1 MRRFALTTTLLALTA
16 LAACSYVRHERAER
30 TAAHKVFTIEGLYG
44 PESAKYDAAQDAWF
58 ISNMVGEGSAKD
70 GQGYILKVSAS
81 NRHDAEVLVN
91 GGERGATLNAPK
103 GMAIHGDTL
112 WVADIDVLRAFSRLD
127 GTPLDTIGLAMH
139 GAVLLNDVLVLPDGS
154 LRVTDTG
161 IMMTDKGVLH
171 PGGDKIFAIGPNRAI
186 TVVAEGDSLR
196 RPNGLAWDDH
206 TKRWV
211 VVAFDPFNSEVYSL
225 SGMDSTRRIIAH
237 GKGKF
242 DGVEPTADGGLLV
255 TSWSDSSVH
264 LFDKG
269 TDRQIIRNLYFPA
282 DLGADTRRNQLAI
295 PLPMHG
301 RVEIWQLPEAIQVA
315 GSPAER

>member
-1 MRRFALTTTLLALTA
+1 MRRFVIVLTLVPLAVG
-16 LAACSYVRHERAER
+16 ACSYVRQRNDDRE
-30 TAAHKVFTIEGLYG
+30 AARKVFTIEGLYG
-44 PESAKYDAAQDAWF
+44 PESAKYDAQQDAWF
-58 ISNMVGEGSAKD
+58 ISNMVGEGSARD

-81 NRHDAEVLVN
+81 DRHQIQVLAN

-127 GTPLDTIGLAMH
+127 GTPLDTIGLGTH

-196 RPNGLAWDDH
+196 RPNGLAWNGRE
-206 TKRWV
+206 KRWV
-211 VVAFDPFNSEVYSL
+211 VVAFDPFNSVVYSL
-225 SGMDSTRRIIAH
+225 AGMDSTRRIVAR

-264 LFDKG
+264 LFDRG
-269 TDRQIIRNLYFPA
+269 ADRQVIRNLYFPA
-282 DLGADTRRNQLAI
+282 DLGADPRRNQLAI

-301 RVEIWQLPEAIQVA
+301 RVEIWQLPDDIQVA

>member
-1 MRRFALTTTLLALTA
+1 MRRIVAAFALFPALVI
-16 LAACSYVRHERAER
+16 ACSHVRQGRDDR
-30 TAAHKVFTIEGLYG
+30 DAAHKVFTIEGLYG
-44 PESAKYDAAQDAWF
+44 PESAKYDAEQDAWF

-81 NRHDAEVLVN
+81 DRHDAEVLVN

-127 GTPLDTIGLAMH
+127 GTPLDSIGLAMH

-196 RPNGLAWDDH
+196 RPNGLAWDGK

-264 LFDKG
+264 LFDEG
-269 TDRQIIRNLYFPA
+269 TDRQVIRNLYFPA

-301 RVEIWQLPEAIQVA
+301 RVEIWQLPADIQVA
-315 GSPAER
+315 GSAGER

>member
-1 MRRFALTTTLLALTA
+1 MHRLTA
-16 LAACSYVRHERAER
+16 PLVLLPIAIAACSHVRQR
-30 TAAHKVFTIEGLYG
+30 TDDRDGARKVFVIEGLYG

-70 GQGYILKVSAS
+70 GQGYILKVSAAD
-81 NRHDAEVLVN
+81 RHHIEVLVN

-112 WVADIDVLRAFSRLD
+112 WVADIDVLRAFSRAD
-127 GTPLDTIGLAMH
+127 GTPLDTIDFRGH

-171 PGGDKIFAIGPNRAI
+171 PGGDKIFAVGPNRAVS
-186 TVVAEGDSLR
+186 VVAEGDSLR
-196 RPNGLAWDDH
+196 RPNGLAWDAR
-206 TKRWV
+206 TGRWV
-211 VVAFDPFNSEVYSL
+211 VGAFDPFASAVYSL
-225 SGMDSTRRIIAH
+225 SGMDSTRRIIAR

-242 DGVEPTADGGLLV
+242 DGVEPTTGGGLLV

-264 LFDKG
+264 LFENG
-269 TDRQIIRNLYFPA
+269 RDRQIIRELYFPA

-301 RVEIWQLPEAIQVA
+301 RVEIWQLPDDIRLA